1 MAVLG
6 LGFFPDQPLAA
17 VWPQPGWVFVAAPH
31 ALLHAKASR
40 PGGGAL
46 FDLLTCHPARQPGD
60 LVFVSDLAA
69 ELAQAGLTW
78 QAVGIDWEGVTD
90 AVALLHR
97 RGAVRAAPVGRLT
110 AAEVALL
117 AGSPQLPAAPV
128 REARSRLT
136 AQLATLPARPLRPR
150 QRDYGGHRSRP
161 TP

>member
-1 MAVLG
+1 MG
-6 LGFFPDQPLAA
+6 LCCRS
-17 VWPQPGWVFVAAPH
+17 H

-97 RGAVRAAPVGRLT
+97 RGAVRAAAVGRLT
-110 AAEVALL
+110 AAEVAL
-117 AGSPQLPAAPV
+117 GRQPAAPG
-128 REARSRLT
+128 ST
-136 AQLATLPARPLRPR
+136 RP
-150 QRDYGGHRSRP
+150 QG
-161 TP
+161 T